1 MPRAYHS
8 PRREAEAAAT
18 RAGIVAAAA
27 RLFIR
32 DGYAA
37 TSMKAIA
44 AEAGVSVQTV
54 QLHGPKHALLI
65 AAFETS
71 FAGDEGTHSL
81 TERPLIA
88 EIMAEPEFETALE
101 RYVAFLTEANRRS
114 AAIVQAMMA
123 AADADAAARAAYL
136 ELEERRQRD
145 MRLSAGWFASRGRV
159 TEAAIDVAAD
169 VLGHLTGPAT
179 YLHFTH
185 ARGWSD
191 DQYAAWVATQLAHLA
206 DALPPTSALPGR

>member
-1 MPRAYHS
+1 MY
-8 PRREAEAAAT
+8 
-18 RAGIVAAAA
+18 
-27 RLFIR
+27 LLIR

-44 AEAGVSVQTV
+44 AGAGVSAQTV

-71 FAGDEGTHSL
+71 FAGDEGAHSL
-81 TERPLIA
+81 TERPLVA
-88 EIMAEPEFETALE
+88 ETMAEPEFETARA

-114 AAIVQAMMA
+114 AAIVQAIDGGGGCGCGGPRGLPRARGA
-123 AADADAAARAAYL
+123 APARHAAERGMVRVSRPHPRRVGRGGGGRAGA
-136 ELEERRQRD
+136 
-145 MRLSAGWFASRGRV
+145 
-159 TEAAIDVAAD
+159 
-169 VLGHLTGPAT
+169 LTGPGT

-191 DQYAAWVATQLAHLA
+191 EQYGAWVATQLTHLA
-206 DALPPTSALPGR
+206 DALPPTGR